1 MAQDIASMFGIT
13 PQLGNEK
20 REQILPSNPSLFSK
34 LTPPN
39 YDFAGQLKT
48 PNQVGVRRGDSL
60 GSVVDAAKGMMY
72 YTDMIGFGQSSSSF
86 TAGMDFQRLGIN
98 YFMPSGLKCSNG
110 ADMWTYFEGIPKG
123 DALGVRIKNAIR
135 EIDPKLEMRGL
146 APGMIEDSKAA
157 LNPQPIL
164 QAAFGNV
171 YPVCEKKRLPVGDDK
186 GNIQD
191 STTGDVWVQGDVQYV
206 DGRPTQERWVQ
217 ALDRKGEPIF
227 ITQKEWE
234 ATPKTEG
241 FQDGSGK
248 KESLLIAIVLF
259 SLAWGISCGRK

>member
-1 MAQDIASMFGIT
+1 MSQDITSMFGLT

-20 REQILPSNPSLFSK
+20 REQILPSNPNLFSK
-34 LTPPN
+34 FTPPN

-86 TAGMDFQRLGIN
+86 TSGMDFQRLGIN

-123 DALGVRIKNAIR
+123 DALGTRIKNAIS
-135 EIDPKLEMRGL
+135 EMGLPEMRGL

-186 GNIQD
+186 GRIQD
-191 STTGDVWVQGDVQYV
+191 PVTEDIWVQGEVQTI

-217 ALDRKGEPIF
+217 AINKKGEPIF
-227 ITQKEWE
+227 ITQKQWE
-234 ATPKTEG
+234 DTPKTEG
-241 FQDGSGK
+241 FQDGNGK
-248 KESLLIAIVLF
+248 KESLLLAIVFLSVAF
-259 SLAWGISCGRK
+259 GIHCRR

>member
-1 MAQDIASMFGIT
+1 MSDISRLPVFSTPSGPGI
-13 PQLGNEK
+13 LGPDFDFSD
-20 REQILPSNPSLFSK
+20 QIKLPSEI
-34 LTPPN
+34 
-39 YDFAGQLKT
+39 
-48 PNQVGVRRGDSL
+48 GVRDGNSMD
-60 GSVVDAAKGMMY
+60 SVVDAVKGVSFY
-72 YTDMIGFGQSSSSF
+72 IDTIGFGAPTSPLSS
-86 TAGMDFQRLGIN
+86 GMDIRPIGVNF
-98 YFMPSGLKCSNG
+98 FSKTGLKCSNG
-110 ADMWTYFEGIPKG
+110 ADMWVYNETIPKG
-123 DALGVRIKNAIR
+123 DALGPRIKNAIS
-135 EIDPKLEMRGL
+135 EMGLPEMRGL

-191 STTGDVWVQGDVQYV
+191 STTKDIWVQGDVQYV
-206 DGRPTQERWVQ
+206 NGRPTQERWVQ
-217 ALDRKGEPIF
+217 ALNKKGEPIF

>member
-48 PNQVGVRRGDSL
+48 PNQVGVRRGDSI

-86 TAGMDFQRLGIN
+86 TAGMDFQKLGIN

-123 DALGVRIKNAIR
+123 DALGPRIKNAIS
-135 EIDPKLEMRGL
+135 EMGLPEMRGL

-186 GNIQD
+186 GRIQD
-191 STTGDVWVQGDVQYV
+191 STSGDIWVQGDVQYV

-217 ALDRKGEPIF
+217 AMNKKGEPIF